1 MYLYELHLIRPD
13 LPHELTI
20 VQTANCF
27 EYLTNVVNEV
37 FDKIDARIERNNA
50 KIRSLNDRT
59 SAVKNKIDSLV
70 GINKAIKIFSPVKYP
85 GSALCDDILAT
96 FSILDRTEIK
106 MNTNYTI
113 QNKLIATMRPIEE
126 KLQFYR
132 VPKLPPSNP
141 TTRSSLAGVRPFPCD
156 TESINNLLLFNEP
169 KILFGRSSMEAK
181 TAMTQTY
188 RPHQRSLGGAKSG
201 SERSTAGQSHI
212 HSIPLPVLN
221 RNLSTKRHND
231 HLFYTPNISRAP
243 ELDIPL
249 DLPDLPGIIADDIA
263 FNLSNLDDL
272 LIVPN
277 QSTAGIDLPDVTEI
291 AQTPSTSTSSQVA
304 DTPTSVAVAANS
316 GGTIKSPTV
325 APPPPPPP
333 PPPPVLDA
341 AVTVAPPPPPPPPPS
356 SLAQSPTTASSNEQQ
371 EIVKSEPLPKPRFE
385 EANPHSTLMN
395 AIRQAGGLG
404 KAKLRATSLRA
415 EKQVSNLNF

>member
-1 MYLYELHLIRPD
+1 MYLYEVFLIQPD

-37 FDKIDARIERNNA
+37 FDKIDARIERNNV

-85 GSALCDDILAT
+85 GSSVSDNVPAT
-96 FSILDRTEIK
+96 FSLLNRTDIK
-106 MNTNYTI
+106 MNTNYTL
-113 QNKLIATMRPIEE
+113 QNKLNASMRPIEE

-132 VPKLPPSNP
+132 VPKLPKSNP
-141 TTRSSLAGVRPFPCD
+141 MIKSSASQLSVRPFPCD
-156 TESINNLLLFNEP
+156 TESINNILLFNES
-169 KILFGRSSMEAK
+169 KILFGRSSMESK
-181 TAMTQTY
+181 TTSQTY
-188 RPHQRSLGGAKSG
+188 RPHRSLAGIKSG
-201 SERSTAGQSHI
+201 DERSTAAASNI

-221 RNLSTKRHND
+221 RNLNTKRHND

-243 ELDIPL
+243 ELDIPH
-249 DLPDLPGIIADDIA
+249 DLPDLPGIADDIE
-263 FNLSNLDDL
+263 FNVGNLDDL

-277 QSTAGIDLPDVTEI
+277 QLTAGIDLPDVTEI
-291 AQTPSTSTSSQVA
+291 AQVPSTSQAIESTAKAMTTANASEVHIKSSSVSM
-304 DTPTSVAVAANS
+304 TPISPSVPPPPPPPPPPVSVSVSVAS
-316 GGTIKSPTV
+316 
-325 APPPPPPP
+325 PPPPPPP
-333 PPPPVLDA
+333 PPPPA
-341 AVTVAPPPPPPPPPS
+341 
-356 SLAQSPTTASSNEQQ
+356 SLSSNEQQ
-371 EIVKSEPLPKPRFE
+371 IVKSEPLPKPRFE

-395 AIRQAGGLG
+395 AIRQAGGVG

-415 EKQVSNLNF
+415 EKQVSDNLI